1 MAGRGDETMLN
12 ELTLVNNELANVQRE
27 LAAQNL
33 LLARLN
39 EEKNR
44 LLGMAAH
51 DLRTP
56 IGVIRTYSEFLEEE
70 IADNLTSEQKS
81 FLSVIHSSSEF
92 MLRLIDDLLDVSAIE
107 AGRLSLQREPADL
120 EKLIRR
126 SVEMNHALGAH
137 KRIGVEFLSPG
148 CPVIAPV
155 DSGKIEQ
162 VLNNLISNAI
172 KFSHPDTTVHVALG
186 SDDGNEVVRVED
198 QGQGIPAEEL
208 NRLFDPF
215 VTSSVRATAGES
227 STGLGL
233 AIVRRI
239 IEGHGGTVGV
249 RSEVGRGS
257 VFSFT
262 LPGMAA

>member
-1 MAGRGDETMLN
+1 MRGRGDETMFN

-27 LAAQNL
+27 LAAQNVM
-33 LLARLN
+33 LARLN

-56 IGVIRTYSEFLEEE
+56 IGVIRMYSEFLEEE
-70 IADNLTSEQKS
+70 IAGSLTSEQKS
-81 FLSVIHSSSEF
+81 FLAVIHSSSNF
-92 MLRLIDDLLDVSAIE
+92 MLQLINDLLDVSAIG
-107 AGRLSLQREPADL
+107 AGRLSLKREPTDL
-120 EKLIRR
+120 ESLIRR
-126 SVEMNHALGAH
+126 IVEMNHALGAR
-137 KRIGVEFLSPG
+137 KRIGVKFLSPG
-148 CPVIAPV
+148 RPVVARV

-172 KFSHPDTTVHVALG
+172 KFSHPDTTVEVALG
-186 SDDGNEVVRVED
+186 IDDGNDFVRVED

-208 NRLFDPF
+208 NRLFEPF
-215 VTSSVRATAGES
+215 VTSSVQATAGER

-239 IEGHGGTVGV
+239 VEGHGGTISV

-257 VFSFT
+257 AFTFT
-262 LPGMAA
+262 LPGLAP